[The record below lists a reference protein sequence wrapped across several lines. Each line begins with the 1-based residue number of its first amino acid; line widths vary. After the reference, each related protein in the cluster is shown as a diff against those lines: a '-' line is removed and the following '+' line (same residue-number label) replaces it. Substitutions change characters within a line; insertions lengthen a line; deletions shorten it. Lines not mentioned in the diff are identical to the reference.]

1 MIYQISILNGLGSI
15 LGWNHVSIIE
25 NRATLNVSGMNATVS
40 FQYPVAS
47 DLVIRAGMGGEFT
60 INEGESEIEVSF
72 EPDLY
77 IGSITPASDHK
88 YYYAF

>member
-25 NRATLNVSGMNATVS
+25 NRATLNVSGMDATVS

-47 DLVIRAGMGGEFT
+47 NLVIRAGSGEFT

-72 EPDLY
+72 EPGLY